1 MLYEVRGLSTDNRIA
16 TFVVDALNE
25 SNARD
30 AAQERAYKVLAV
42 RPARRRAA
50 RGRGTNFL
58 LVLFAQE
65 MLALIEAGLSIVE
78 ALESMQEKT
87 TPGITRDVA
96 AGLAQALR
104 SGQRFSQALAS
115 RPEYF
120 PPLFVGLI
128 QAAETT
134 SDLPA
139 ALSRF
144 VDFET
149 RLASVR
155 SKTISAAIYPS
166 ILLVVGSGVTFFLL
180 GYVVPRFA
188 SVYEDAGR
196 PMSFL
201 TGLLLHWGRFVATHS
216 GLLLG
221 VVAALVIAGI
231 VTWRVVRERFTVT
244 DLLSH
249 LPGVRVHA
257 QSYELSRLYVTTGL
271 LLQGGIPLVR
281 ALSMVQATVGARTRQ
296 RLARAIPRVAA
307 GEPFSAAMAGE
318 DLAGPVA
325 VRLFRVGE
333 QAGNLGEM
341 LVKTARFYD
350 AEVTRF
356 IDRFTRAAEPLLMAA
371 IGLVVGTIVV
381 LLYMPI
387 FELAGS
393 LQ

>member
-65 MLALIEAGLSIVE
+65 LHALIEAGLSIVE

-87 TPGITRDVA
+87 TPGVTRDVS

-104 SGQRFSQALAS
+104 GGQRFSQALAT
-115 RPEYF
+115 RTEYF

-134 SDLPA
+134 SDLPS

-149 RLASVR
+149 RLAAVR

-166 ILLVVGSGVTFFLL
+166 ILLVVGSAVTLFLL

-196 PMSFL
+196 KMSFL
-201 TGLLLHWGRFVATHS
+201 TSLLLEWGRFVATHT

-221 VVAALVIAGI
+221 LLAAAVIAGLLA
-231 VTWRVVRERFTVT
+231 WRVVRER
-244 DLLSH
+244 
-249 LPGVRVHA
+249 
-257 QSYELSRLYVTTGL
+257 
-271 LLQGGIPLVR
+271 I
-281 ALSMVQATVGARTRQ
+281 
-296 RLARAIPRVAA
+296 
-307 GEPFSAAMAGE
+307 
-318 DLAGPVA
+318 
-325 VRLFRVGE
+325 
-333 QAGNLGEM
+333 
-341 LVKTARFYD
+341 
-350 AEVTRF
+350 
-356 IDRFTRAAEPLLMAA
+356 
-371 IGLVVGTIVV
+371 TIT
-381 LLYMPI
+381 
-387 FELAGS
+387 
-393 LQ
+393 

>member
-30 AAQERAYKVLAV
+30 AAQDRAYKVLAV
-42 RPARRRAA
+42 RPAKRSAA
-50 RGRGTNFL
+50 RGRGSNFS

-87 TPGITRDVA
+87 TPGITGDVA

-104 SGQRFSQALAS
+104 TGQRFSQALAS
-115 RPEYF
+115 RPEHF

-155 SKTISAAIYPS
+155 SKMISAAIYPS

-221 VVAALVIAGI
+221 VVAALVITGV
-231 VTWRVVRERFTVT
+231 VTWRVVRERFTLT

-249 LPGVRVHA
+249 LPGVRLYA
-257 QSYELSRLYVTTGL
+257 QNYELSRLYVTTGL

-281 ALSMVQATVGARTRQ
+281 ALSMVQATVGAGTRL

-307 GEPFSAAMAGE
+307 GEPFSVAMAGE

>member
-1 MLYEVRGLSTDNRIA
+1 MLYEVRALSTDNRIA
-16 TFVVDALNE
+16 TFVVDATNE
-25 SNARD
+25 TNARD
-30 AAQERAYKVLAV
+30 AANERAYKVLAI
-42 RPARRRAA
+42 RPAKRSVA
-50 RGRGTNFL
+50 RGPGASFS

-65 MLALIEAGLSIVE
+65 LLALVEAGLAIVE

-87 TPGITRDVA
+87 SPGITRDIA
-96 AGLAQALR
+96 AGLAQSLR
-104 SGQRFSQALAS
+104 SGQRLSQALAS

-120 PPLFVGLI
+120 PPLFIGLI

-134 SDLPA
+134 SDLPS

-149 RLASVR
+149 RLANVR
-155 SKTISAAIYPS
+155 NKTISAAIYPS
-166 ILLVVGSGVTFFLL
+166 ILLVVGSAVTFFLL

-201 TGLLLHWGRFVATHS
+201 TGMLLQWGRFVASHTA
-216 GLLLG
+216 LLLAIVAGLVIVG
-221 VVAALVIAGI
+221 VVA
-231 VTWRVVRERFTVT
+231 WRIVRERFTIT
-244 DLLSH
+244 DVLAH
-249 LPGVRVHA
+249 LPGVRSHA
-257 QSYELSRLYVTTGL
+257 QNYELSRLYVTTGL

-281 ALSMVQATVGARTRQ
+281 ALSMVQATVGARTRL
-296 RLARAIPRVAA
+296 RLTRAIPRVAA
-307 GEPFSAAMAGE
+307 GEAFSAAMAGE

-325 VRLFRVGE
+325 VRLFRAGE

-356 IDRFTRAAEPLLMAA
+356 IDRFTRAAEPILMAA